1 MYVHTIPANGELASS
16 DRETMSVDSWTYIY
30 IYIYIRILYVCG
42 TNQSVSERDNIY
54 TNVINDLQLTH

>member
-16 DRETMSVDSWTYIY
+16 DRETMSADSWT
-30 IYIYIRILYVCG
+30 YIRILYVCG
-42 TNQSVSERDNIY
+42 TNQNVSERDNIH